1 MPLNPP
7 IRVFKADPL
16 AAPKRRPASATGDK
30 NPLRN
35 KPLAEPLDK
44 PNSPPASLPSA
55 TDLMERRKSVR
66 SIPAPVAE
74 EIDMSQAM
82 KLWGQSRKAK

>member
-1 MPLNPP
+1 MQLNPP
-7 IRVFKADPL
+7 IRVFKVDPST
-16 AAPKRRPASATGDK
+16 APKQRPAYATGDK
-30 NPLRN
+30 SPLGI
-35 KPLAEPLDK
+35 KPSVEPIDK
-44 PNSPPASLPSA
+44 PEAPSTTQPSA
-55 TDLMERRKSVR
+55 TDLMERRRSVR